1 MCIVSLDIQHVPGQ
15 DLRPVTALYGQLR
28 SREDL
33 LYQERQLCDR
43 EAELHPRFRLCAVKH
58 ILLRAGN

>member
-1 MCIVSLDIQHVPGQ
+1 MGTMSLDFQHVPGQ
-15 DLRPVTALYGQLR
+15 DLRPVPALHGQLR

-33 LYQERQLCDR
+33 LHQERQLCYR